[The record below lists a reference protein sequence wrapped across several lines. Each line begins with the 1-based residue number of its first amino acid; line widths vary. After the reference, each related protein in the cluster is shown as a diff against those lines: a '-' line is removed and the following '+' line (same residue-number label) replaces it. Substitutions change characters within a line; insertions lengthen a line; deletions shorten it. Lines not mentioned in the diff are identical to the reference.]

1 MSLKNFLSVK
11 WLTVYAVLYMLFLYA
26 PVILLPL
33 FAFNDATVVAFPL
46 NGFTSKWFDVLWTTE
61 ALHGAVKNS
70 AIVAIS
76 SAAISTILGGLRR
89 ARLGAFQI
97 SGQAQHHGFRHVAT
111 GLARDHRGCVI
122 AGHARPTGHV
132 LVALD
137 CRGWACFDLHP
148 VFHSDPQFG
157 LCKHGPLA

>member
-1 MSLKNFLSVK
+1 MSLKNFFSVK

-76 SAAISTILGGLRR
+76 SAAISTILGACAARASAHFKFPAKRSIMGFVMLPLVLPEIIVGVSLLVVANALRLLYR
-89 ARLGAFQI
+89 V
-97 SGQAQHHGFRHVAT
+97 QATPSA
-111 GLARDHRGCVI
+111 D
-122 AGHARPTGHV
+122 
-132 LVALD
+132 
-137 CRGWACFDLHP
+137 
-148 VFHSDPQFG
+148 
-157 LCKHGPLA
+157 